1 MFEKTDRLKLNKLN
15 IKMKKIAMLF
25 AAAAMTV
32 SVAFAQDINAVAE
45 IYNNGAMELEMGNK
59 ESAIGYF
66 QTAIT
71 EAEALG
77 EAGVEIITNCQMMI
91 PAVMISL
98 ANDFIEAEDF
108 DTAMDWLT
116 KAEEAANLYGDVEKA
131 ADAAAKK
138 TQVLMKKGGE
148 LVKAKDYA
156 NAIVVYE
163 QIMALDPDNGRAAL
177 TMGQAYAATG
187 NTEKA
192 EEAYAIAAANGQ
204 EKQANKQLSN
214 LYVKKASAALKAKNT
229 QEAYDFAVK
238 SNEYLE
244 NANAYKIAGQCA
256 MTLGKAAEG
265 LPLLEKYLELSPNA
279 KDANQMKFNIAATAQ
294 KLGDKEK
301 AKAYYEQVLSDP
313 KLGPA
318 AKQQYDALNK

>member
-1 MFEKTDRLKLNKLN
+1 
-15 IKMKKIAMLF
+15 MLI

-32 SVAFAQDINAVAE
+32 SVAFAQDINAVTD

-59 ESAIGYF
+59 ESALNYF
-66 QTAIT
+66 QSALT

-77 EAGVEIITNCQMMI
+77 EAGAEIIANCQMMI

-98 ANDFIEAEDF
+98 ANDFIEADNL
-108 DTAMDWLT
+108 DAAMEWLA
-116 KAEEAANLYGDVEKA
+116 KAEEAANAYGDT
-131 ADAAAKK
+131 DNAAKANEK
-138 TQVLMKKGGE
+138 KEQVLMKKAAE
-148 LVKAKDYA
+148 LLKAKDYA

-163 QIMALDPDNGRAAL
+163 QIMAADPTNGRAAL
-177 TMGQAYAATG
+177 QMGQAYNASG
-187 NTEKA
+187 DQVKA
-192 EEAYAIAAANGQ
+192 EEAFNIAAANGQ
-204 EKQANKQLSN
+204 EKQAFKQLSN
-214 LYVKKASAALKAKNT
+214 LYVKKASASLKAKNT

-256 MTLGKAAEG
+256 MALGKAAEG

-301 AKAYYEQVLSDP
+301 AKAYYEQVLGDP
-313 KLGPA
+313 KFGA
-318 AKQQYDALNK
+318 QAKAQYDALNK

>member
-1 MFEKTDRLKLNKLN
+1 
-15 IKMKKIAMLF
+15 MKKIVMLI

-32 SVAFAQDINAVAE
+32 SVAFAQDINAVTD

-59 ESAIGYF
+59 ESALNYF
-66 QTAIT
+66 QSALT

-77 EAGVEIITNCQMMI
+77 EAGAEIIANCQMMI

-98 ANDFIEAEDF
+98 ANDFIETENLDA
-108 DTAMDWLT
+108 AMEWLA
-116 KAEEAANLYGDVEKA
+116 KAEEAANAYGDT
-131 ADAAAKK
+131 DNAAKANEK
-138 TQVLMKKGGE
+138 KEQVLMKKAAE
-148 LVKAKDYA
+148 LLKAKDYA

-163 QIMALDPDNGRAAL
+163 QIMAADPTNGRAAL
-177 TMGQAYAATG
+177 QMGQAYNASG
-187 NTEKA
+187 DQVKA
-192 EEAYAIAAANGQ
+192 EEAFNIAAANGQ
-204 EKQANKQLSN
+204 EKQAFKQLSN
-214 LYVKKASAALKAKNT
+214 LYVKKASASLKAKNT

-256 MTLGKAAEG
+256 MALGKAAEG

-301 AKAYYEQVLSDP
+301 AKAYYQQVLGDP
-313 KLGPA
+313 KFGA
-318 AKQQYDALNK
+318 QAKAQYDALNK

>member
-1 MFEKTDRLKLNKLN
+1 
-15 IKMKKIAMLF
+15 MLF

-32 SVAFAQDINAVAE
+32 SVAFAQDINAVTE
-45 IYNNGAMELEMGNK
+45 MYNNGAMELEMGNK
-59 ESAIGYF
+59 ESALNYF
-66 QTAIT
+66 QSAIT

-77 EAGVEIITNCQMMI
+77 EAGVEIIANCQMMI

-98 ANDFIEAEDF
+98 ANDFIEADNL
-108 DTAMDWLT
+108 DAAMEWLA
-116 KAEEAANLYGDVEKA
+116 KAEEAANTYGDT
-131 ADAAAKK
+131 DNAAKANEK
-138 TQVLMKKGGE
+138 KEQVLMKKAAE
-148 LVKAKDYA
+148 LLKAKDYA

-163 QIMALDPDNGRAAL
+163 QIMAADPTNGRAAL
-177 TMGQAYAATG
+177 QMGQAYNASG
-187 NTEKA
+187 DQVKA
-192 EEAYAIAAANGQ
+192 EEAFNIAAANGQ
-204 EKQANKQLSN
+204 EKQAFKQLSN
-214 LYVKKASAALKAKNT
+214 LYVKKASASLKAKNT

-256 MTLGKAAEG
+256 MALGKAAEG

-301 AKAYYEQVLSDP
+301 AKAYYEQVLGDP
-313 KLGPA
+313 KFGA
-318 AKQQYDALNK
+318 QAKAQYDALNK

>member
-1 MFEKTDRLKLNKLN
+1 
-15 IKMKKIAMLF
+15 MKKIAMLF

-214 LYVKKASAALKAKNT
+214 LYVKKASAALKAKNA

>member
-1 MFEKTDRLKLNKLN
+1 
-15 IKMKKIAMLF
+15 MKKIAMLF

-59 ESAIGYF
+59 EAAIQYF

-77 EAGVEIITNCQMMI
+77 EAGAEIIENCKMTI
-91 PAVMISL
+91 PIVMISL
-98 ANDFIEAEDF
+98 ANDFIDADNY
-108 DTAMDWLT
+108 DAAMEWLT
-116 KAEEAANLYGDVEKA
+116 KAEEAANLYGDADKA

-138 TQVLMKKGGE
+138 SQVLMKKASE
-148 LVKAKDYA
+148 LLKAKDYA
-156 NAIVVYE
+156 NAIVAYE
-163 QIMALDPDNGRAAL
+163 QIMAADPTNGRAAL
-177 TMGQAYAATG
+177 QMGQAYNASG
-187 NTEKA
+187 NQQKA
-192 EEAYAIAAANGQ
+192 EEAFAIAAANGQ

-214 LYVKKASAALKAKNT
+214 LYVKKASAALKAKNN
-229 QEAYDFAVK
+229 QEAYDFAMK

-256 MTLGKAAEG
+256 MALGKTAEG

-301 AKAYYEQVLSDP
+301 AKAYYEQVLADP
-313 KLGPA
+313 KFGPSA
-318 AKQQYDALNK
+318 QKQIEALNK

>member
-1 MFEKTDRLKLNKLN
+1 
-15 IKMKKIAMLF
+15 MKKIVMLF

-32 SVAFAQDINAVAE
+32 SVAFAQDINAVTE
-45 IYNNGAMELEMGNK
+45 TYNNGAMELEMGNK

-116 KAEEAANLYGDVEKA
+116 KAEEAAKLYGDVEKA

-177 TMGQAYAATG
+177 TMGQAYAASG
-187 NTEKA
+187 NQEKA
-192 EEAYAIAAANGQ
+192 EEAFNIAAANGQ

-214 LYVKKASAALKAKNT
+214 LYIKKASAALKAKKT

-244 NANAYKIAGQCA
+244 NANAYKIAGQCS
-256 MTLGKAAEG
+256 MTLGKTAEG
-265 LPLLEKYLELSPNA
+265 LPLLEKYVELSPNA
-279 KDANQMKFNIAATAQ
+279 KDANQMRFNIAATAQ

-301 AKAYYEQVLSDP
+301 AKTYYEQVLTDP
-313 KLGPA
+313 KLGPQA
-318 AKQQYDALNK
+318 QAQLNALNK

>member
-1 MFEKTDRLKLNKLN
+1 
-15 IKMKKIAMLF
+15 MLI

-32 SVAFAQDINAVAE
+32 SVAFAQDINAVTD

-59 ESAIGYF
+59 ESALNYF
-66 QTAIT
+66 QSALT

-77 EAGVEIITNCQMMI
+77 EAGAEIIANCQMMI

-98 ANDFIEAEDF
+98 ANDFIEADNL
-108 DTAMDWLT
+108 DAAMEWLT
-116 KAEEAANLYGDVEKA
+116 KAEEAANAYGDT
-131 ADAAAKK
+131 DNAAKANEK
-138 TQVLMKKGGE
+138 KEQVLMKKAAE
-148 LVKAKDYA
+148 LLKAKDYA

-163 QIMALDPDNGRAAL
+163 QIMAADPTNGRAAL
-177 TMGQAYAATG
+177 QMGQAYNASG
-187 NTEKA
+187 DQVKA
-192 EEAYAIAAANGQ
+192 EEAFNIAAANGQ
-204 EKQANKQLSN
+204 EKQAFKQLSN
-214 LYVKKASAALKAKNT
+214 LYVKKASASLKAKNT
-229 QEAYDFAVK
+229 QEAYDFAIK

-256 MTLGKAAEG
+256 MALGKAAEG

-301 AKAYYEQVLSDP
+301 AKAYYEQVLGDP
-313 KLGPA
+313 KFGA
-318 AKQQYDALNK
+318 QAKAQYDALNK

>member
-1 MFEKTDRLKLNKLN
+1 
-15 IKMKKIAMLF
+15 MKKIVMLI

-32 SVAFAQDINAVAE
+32 SVAFALDINAVTE
-45 IYNNGAMELEMGNK
+45 MYNNGAMELEMGNK
-59 ESAIGYF
+59 ESALNYF
-66 QTAIT
+66 QSAIT

-77 EAGVEIITNCQMMI
+77 EAGVEIIANCQMMI

-98 ANDFIEAEDF
+98 ANDFIEADNL
-108 DTAMDWLT
+108 DAAMEWLA
-116 KAEEAANLYGDVEKA
+116 KAEEAANAYGDT
-131 ADAAAKK
+131 DNAAKANEK
-138 TQVLMKKGGE
+138 KEQVLMKKAAE
-148 LVKAKDYA
+148 LLKAKDYA

-163 QIMALDPDNGRAAL
+163 QIMAADPTNGRAAL
-177 TMGQAYAATG
+177 QMGQAYNASG
-187 NTEKA
+187 DQVKA
-192 EEAYAIAAANGQ
+192 EEAFNIAAANGQ
-204 EKQANKQLSN
+204 EKQAFKQLSN
-214 LYVKKASAALKAKNT
+214 LYVKKASASLKAKNT

-256 MTLGKAAEG
+256 MALGKAAEG

-301 AKAYYEQVLSDP
+301 AKAYYEQVLGDP
-313 KLGPA
+313 KFGA
-318 AKQQYDALNK
+318 QAKAQYDALNK

>member
-1 MFEKTDRLKLNKLN
+1 
-15 IKMKKIAMLF
+15 MKKIVMLF

-59 ESAIGYF
+59 EAAIQYF

-77 EAGVEIITNCQMMI
+77 EAGAEIIENCKMTI
-91 PAVMISL
+91 PIVMISL
-98 ANDFIEAEDF
+98 ANDFIDADNY
-108 DTAMDWLT
+108 DAAMEWLT
-116 KAEEAANLYGDVEKA
+116 KAEEAATLYGDADKA

-138 TQVLMKKGGE
+138 AQVLMKKASE
-148 LVKAKDYA
+148 LLKAKDYA
-156 NAIVVYE
+156 NAIVAYE
-163 QIMALDPDNGRAAL
+163 QIMAADPTNGRAAL
-177 TMGQAYAATG
+177 QMGQAYNASG
-187 NTEKA
+187 NQEKA
-192 EEAYAIAAANGQ
+192 EEAFAIAAANGQ

-214 LYVKKASAALKAKNT
+214 LYVKKASAALKAKNN
-229 QEAYDFAVK
+229 QEAYDFAMK

-256 MTLGKAAEG
+256 MALGKTAEG

-301 AKAYYEQVLSDP
+301 AKAYYEQVLADP
-313 KLGPA
+313 KFGPSA
-318 AKQQYDALNK
+318 QKQIEALNK

>member
-1 MFEKTDRLKLNKLN
+1 
-15 IKMKKIAMLF
+15 MLF

-59 ESAIGYF
+59 EAAIQYF

-116 KAEEAANLYGDVEKA
+116 KAEEAANLYGDTEKA

-138 TQVLMKKGGE
+138 NQVLMKQAAD
-148 LVKAKDYA
+148 LLKAKDYA

-163 QIMALDPDNGRAAL
+163 QIMAIDPTNGRAAL
-177 TMGQAYAATG
+177 QMGQAYNASG
-187 NTEKA
+187 NQEKA
-192 EEAYAIAAANGQ
+192 EEAFNIAAANGQ

-214 LYVKKASAALKAKNT
+214 LYIKKASAALKAKKT

-244 NANAYKIAGQCA
+244 NANAYKIAGQCS
-256 MTLGKAAEG
+256 MTLGKTAEG
-265 LPLLEKYLELSPNA
+265 LPLLEKYVELSPNA
-279 KDANQMKFNIAATAQ
+279 KDANQMRFNIAATAQ

-301 AKAYYEQVLSDP
+301 AKAYYEQVLTDP
-313 KLGPA
+313 KLGPQA
-318 AKQQYDALNK
+318 QAQLNALNK

>member
-1 MFEKTDRLKLNKLN
+1 MF
-15 IKMKKIAMLF
+15 I

-32 SVAFAQDINAVAE
+32 SVAFAQDINAVTD

-59 ESAIGYF
+59 ESALNYF
-66 QTAIT
+66 QSALT

-77 EAGVEIITNCQMMI
+77 EAGVEIIANCQMMI

-98 ANDFIEAEDF
+98 ANDFIEADNL
-108 DTAMDWLT
+108 DAAMEWLA
-116 KAEEAANLYGDVEKA
+116 KAEEAANAYGDT
-131 ADAAAKK
+131 DNAAKANEK
-138 TQVLMKKGGE
+138 KEQVLMKKAAE
-148 LVKAKDYA
+148 LLKAKDYA

-163 QIMALDPDNGRAAL
+163 QIMAADPTNGRAAL
-177 TMGQAYAATG
+177 QMGQAYNASG
-187 NTEKA
+187 DQVKA
-192 EEAYAIAAANGQ
+192 EEAFNIAAANGQ
-204 EKQANKQLSN
+204 EKQAFKQLSN
-214 LYVKKASAALKAKNT
+214 LYVKKASASLKAKNT

-256 MTLGKAAEG
+256 MALGKAAEG

-301 AKAYYEQVLSDP
+301 AKAYYEQVLGDP
-313 KLGPA
+313 KFGA
-318 AKQQYDALNK
+318 QAKAQYDALNK

>member
-1 MFEKTDRLKLNKLN
+1 
-15 IKMKKIAMLF
+15 MKKIVMLI

-32 SVAFAQDINAVAE
+32 SVAFAQDINAVTD

-59 ESAIGYF
+59 ESALNYF
-66 QTAIT
+66 QSALT

-77 EAGVEIITNCQMMI
+77 EAGAEIIANCQMMI

-98 ANDFIEAEDF
+98 ANDFIETDNLDA
-108 DTAMDWLT
+108 AMEWLA
-116 KAEEAANLYGDVEKA
+116 KAEEAANAYGDT
-131 ADAAAKK
+131 DNAAKANEK
-138 TQVLMKKGGE
+138 KEQVLMKKAAE
-148 LVKAKDYA
+148 LLKAKDYA

-163 QIMALDPDNGRAAL
+163 QIMAADPTNGRAAL
-177 TMGQAYAATG
+177 QMGQAYNASG
-187 NTEKA
+187 DQVKA
-192 EEAYAIAAANGQ
+192 EEAFNIAAANGQ
-204 EKQANKQLSN
+204 EKQAFKQLSN
-214 LYVKKASAALKAKNT
+214 LYVKKASASLKAKNT
-229 QEAYDFAVK
+229 QEAYDFAIK

-256 MTLGKAAEG
+256 MALGKAAEG

-301 AKAYYEQVLSDP
+301 AKAYYEQVLGDP
-313 KLGPA
+313 KFGA
-318 AKQQYDALNK
+318 QAKAQYDALNK